1 MGVFCERE
9 GESMVCGTVGASW
22 NSKVA
27 RFLLES
33 RAVRKRE
40 GKAGVQT
47 GEVFAADTSNY

>member
-1 MGVFCERE
+1 
-9 GESMVCGTVGASW
+9 MVCGTVGASW